1 LSSSMRGAG
10 TSSSSSSGMHSAAIS
25 STSSEG
31 QHPSGQRRQPVVG
44 RKRGHGEQM

>member
-1 LSSSMRGAG
+1 LSSGTRGAG
-10 TSSSSSSGMHSAAIS
+10 TSSSSSSGMHVIS

-44 RKRGHGEQM
+44 HKRGHGEQR

>member
-1 LSSSMRGAG
+1 LSSGTRGAG

-44 RKRGHGEQM
+44 RKRGRGEQR